1 MGHFRCRC
9 FFLLGGLL
17 LEYADNLAPAMVL
30 GVSHPAKSSRV
41 TLSSTRLSAASSS
54 YAADGD
60 FHETLI
66 VAACWRQ
73 VCRCI
78 LISNFRNLLKNKPL
92 KQKLPARR
100 SDVERDDPGRDL
112 DHDGFWKRDYGLV
125 SRFRISSFKQL
136 FITTPPLR
144 HSQSENMETLPV
156 RLSVPKPP
164 TSPTRIIPL
173 RPRP

>member
-1 MGHFRCRC
+1 MSDSLKDDSDDLAADDADLYLAPANPLWVHEGGMKSQSPESQ
-9 FFLLGGLL
+9 LLGGLL

-78 LISNFRNLLKNKPL
+78 LISNFRNLLKNK
-92 KQKLPARR
+92 
-100 SDVERDDPGRDL
+100 SVETKSYPPGA
-112 DHDGFWKRDYGLV
+112 G
-125 SRFRISSFKQL
+125 
-136 FITTPPLR
+136 
-144 HSQSENMETLPV
+144 
-156 RLSVPKPP
+156 
-164 TSPTRIIPL
+164 
-173 RPRP
+173 